1 MLPTKYNLQQVEF
14 QPKIIILVF
23 NMKILDRKEPILLF
37 LGDILIFI
45 LALWLSLSIRNGG
58 FPSIAEFYAHLTPF
72 SFIFLTWLFSFFVAG
87 LYEKHTVMLKSKLP
101 GVILNTQIF
110 NSFIAALFFY
120 LIPYFGIAPKTILFI
135 YLFVSFF
142 LILSWRIYGER
153 LFGFREKEKAILIGS
168 GEEMRDLKQEVNNNS
183 RYSLEFVSSIDLDK
197 TDSLDFQS
205 EILDRI
211 YSEGISIIVIDLL
224 NKKVEPILPHL
235 YNLIF
240 SKIKFVD
247 MHKIYED
254 IFDRVPLSLL
264 KYSWFLENISF
275 AANIGYDALKRGMD
289 IALSF
294 LLGIVSL
301 IIYPFAIIFI
311 KFDDGGP
318 IFITQERV
326 GQNNKIMKIIKFRS
340 MSVNDDGMAEEDKS
354 QKITKAG
361 RFLRKTRIDELPQLW
376 SVFKGDMSLVGP
388 RPEMPSLVKLYEKE
402 IPYYNIRHL
411 IKPGL
416 SGWAQL
422 YHRTPP
428 KFDASSNETK
438 IKLSYDLYY
447 IKNHSFILDLKIA
460 LKTLKTLLSRSGV

>member
-1 MLPTKYNLQQVEF
+1 
-14 QPKIIILVF
+14 
-23 NMKILDRKEPILLF
+23 MKILDRKEPILLF
-37 LGDILIFI
+37 LGDLLIFI
-45 LALWLSLSIRNGG
+45 FALWLSLSIRNLG
-58 FPSIAEFYAHLTPF
+58 FPSLNEFYNHLTPF

-101 GVILNTQIF
+101 SVILNTQIF
-110 NSFIAALFFY
+110 NSIMAALFFY

-135 YLFVSFF
+135 YLFVSFI
-142 LILSWRIYGER
+142 LILLWRIYGES
-153 LFGFREKEKAILIGS
+153 LFGFKEREKAILIGS
-168 GEEMRDLKQEVNNNS
+168 GEEMHDLKNEVNNNS

-197 TDSLDFQS
+197 IDSLDFQS

-224 NKKVEPILPHL
+224 DKKVEPILPHL

-240 SKIKFVD
+240 SKIKFLD

-264 KYSWFLENISF
+264 KYKWFLENISF
-275 AANIGYDALKRGMD
+275 APKIGYDAFKRGMD
-289 IALSF
+289 VALSF

-301 IIYPFAIIFI
+301 AFYPFVILFI
-311 KFDDGGP
+311 KLDDGGP
-318 IFITQERV
+318 IFISQERV
-326 GQNNKIMKIIKFRS
+326 GQNNKIIKILKFRS
-340 MSVNDDGMAEEDKS
+340 MNVNDDGITEKEKG
-354 QKITKAG
+354 QKITRVG

-376 SVFKGDMSLVGP
+376 SIFKGDMSLIGP

-402 IPYYNIRHL
+402 INYYNIRHL

-428 KFDASSNETK
+428 KFDAGSKETK
-438 IKLSYDLYY
+438 MKLSYDLYY
-447 IKNHSFILDLKIA
+447 IKNHSFLLDLKIA
-460 LKTLKTLLSRSGV
+460 LKTLKALLSRSGV

>member
-1 MLPTKYNLQQVEF
+1 
-14 QPKIIILVF
+14 
-23 NMKILDRKEPILLF
+23 MKILDKKEPILLF

-45 LALWLSLSIRNGG
+45 FALWLSLSIRNLG
-58 FPSIAEFYAHLTPF
+58 FPSLNEFYNHLTPF
-72 SFIFLTWLFSFFVAG
+72 FFIFLTWLISFFIAG

-101 GVILNTQIF
+101 SVILNTQIF
-110 NSFIAALFFY
+110 NSIIAALFFY

-135 YLFVSFF
+135 YLFISFI
-142 LILSWRIYGER
+142 LILIWRIYGES
-153 LFGFREKEKAILIGS
+153 LFGFKKREKAILIGS

-197 TDSLDFQS
+197 IDSLDFQS
-205 EILDRI
+205 EILDRV
-211 YSEGISIIVIDLL
+211 YTEGISIIVIDLL

-264 KYSWFLENISF
+264 KYNWFLENISF
-275 AANIGYDALKRGMD
+275 AQKIGYDALKRGMD
-289 IALSF
+289 IF
-294 LLGIVSL
+294 LSL
-301 IIYPFAIIFI
+301 ILGTASLIFYPFVILSI
-311 KFDDGGP
+311 KLDDGGP

-326 GQNNKIMKIIKFRS
+326 GQNNKIIKIMKFRS
-340 MSVNDDGMAEEDKS
+340 MRVNDDGIAEKEKE
-354 QKITKAG
+354 QKITRAG

-376 SVFKGDMSLVGP
+376 SILKGDMSLVGP

-402 IPYYNIRHL
+402 ISYYNIRHL

-447 IKNHSFILDLKIA
+447 IKNHSFLLDLKIA
-460 LKTLKTLLSRSGV
+460 LKTLKALLSRSGV

>member
-1 MLPTKYNLQQVEF
+1 
-14 QPKIIILVF
+14 
-23 NMKILDRKEPILLF
+23 MKILDRKESILLF
-37 LGDILIFI
+37 LGDLLIFI
-45 LALWLSLSIRNGG
+45 FSLWFSLSIRNFG
-58 FPSIAEFYAHLTPF
+58 FPSLNEFYNHLTPF
-72 SFIFLTWLFSFFVAG
+72 SFIFLTWILSFFIAG

-101 GVILNTQIF
+101 NIILKTQIF
-110 NSFIAALFFY
+110 NSIISALFFY

-135 YLFVSFF
+135 YLFVSFI
-142 LILSWRIYGER
+142 LILFWRIYSER
-153 LFGFREKEKAILIGS
+153 LFGFKERERAILIGS
-168 GEEMRDLKQEVNNNS
+168 GEEMYDLKNEINNNS

-197 TDSLDFQS
+197 IDSLDFQS

-211 YSEGISIIVIDLL
+211 SSEGISIIVIDLL

-264 KYSWFLENISF
+264 KYNWFLENISF
-275 AANIGYDALKRGMD
+275 AQRIGYDVLKRGMD
-289 IALSF
+289 IGLSF
-294 LLGIVSL
+294 LLGSISL
-301 IIYPFAIIFI
+301 VFYPFVILLI

-318 IFITQERV
+318 VFISQERV
-326 GQNNKIMKIIKFRS
+326 GQNNKIIKIVKFRS
-340 MSVNDDGMAEEDKS
+340 MSVNKDGMTEKEKGH
-354 QKITKAG
+354 KITKVG
-361 RFLRKTRIDELPQLW
+361 GFLRKTRIDELPQLW
-376 SVFKGDMSLVGP
+376 SILKGDMSLIGP
-388 RPEMPSLVKLYEKE
+388 RPEIPQLVKLYEKE
-402 IPYYNIRHL
+402 ISYYNIRHL

-428 KFDASSNETK
+428 KFNVNSDETK

-447 IKNHSFILDLKIA
+447 IKNHSFFLDLKIA
-460 LKTLKTLLSRSGV
+460 LKTLKALLSRSGV

>member
-1 MLPTKYNLQQVEF
+1 
-14 QPKIIILVF
+14 
-23 NMKILDRKEPILLF
+23 MKILDKKEPILLF
-37 LGDILIFI
+37 LGDILIFT
-45 LALWLSLSIRNGG
+45 LALWLSLSIRNLG
-58 FPSIAEFYAHLTPF
+58 FPSLDEFYNHLTPF
-72 SFIFLTWLFSFFVAG
+72 SFIFLTWLFSFFIAG

-101 GVILNTQIF
+101 SVILNTQIF
-110 NSFIAALFFY
+110 NSIIAALFFY
-120 LIPYFGIAPKTILFI
+120 LIPYFGIAPKTMLFI
-135 YLFVSFF
+135 YLFVSFC
-142 LILSWRIYGER
+142 LILAWRIYGES
-153 LFGFREKEKAILIGS
+153 LFGIKEREKAILIGS
-168 GEEMRDLKQEVNNNS
+168 GEEMHDLKQEVNNNS

-197 TDSLDFQS
+197 IDSLDFQS
-205 EILDRI
+205 EILDRV
-211 YSEGISIIVIDLL
+211 YTEGISIIVIDLL

-264 KYSWFLENISF
+264 KYNWFLENISF
-275 AANIGYDALKRGMD
+275 AQKIGYDAFKRGMD
-289 IALSF
+289 IF
-294 LLGIVSL
+294 LSL
-301 IIYPFAIIFI
+301 ILGTASLIFYPFVILFI
-311 KFDDGGP
+311 KLDDGGP

-326 GQNNKIMKIIKFRS
+326 GQNNKIIKIMKFRS
-340 MSVNDDGMAEEDKS
+340 MSVNDDGLAEKEKE
-354 QKITKAG
+354 QKITRAG

-376 SVFKGDMSLVGP
+376 SILKGDMSLVGP

-402 IPYYNIRHL
+402 ISYYNIRHL

-422 YHRTPP
+422 YHHTPP

-447 IKNHSFILDLKIA
+447 IKNHSFLLDLKIA
-460 LKTLKTLLSRSGV
+460 LKTLKALLSRSGV

>member
-1 MLPTKYNLQQVEF
+1 
-14 QPKIIILVF
+14 
-23 NMKILDRKEPILLF
+23 MKILDRKEPILLF
-37 LGDILIFI
+37 LGDVLIFI
-45 LALWLSLSIRNGG
+45 FALWISLSIRNLG
-58 FPSIAEFYAHLTPF
+58 FPSLGDFYAHLTPF
-72 SFIFLTWLFSFFVAG
+72 FIIFLTWLFSFFIAG

-101 GVILNTQIF
+101 NIILKTQIF
-110 NSFIAALFFY
+110 NSIIAALFFY

-135 YLFVSFF
+135 YLFVSFI
-142 LILSWRIYGER
+142 LILIWRIYGER
-153 LFGFREKEKAILIGS
+153 LFGFKEREKAILIGS
-168 GEEMRDLKQEVNNNS
+168 GEEMHDLKNEVNNNS

-197 TDSLDFQS
+197 IDSLDFQS

-211 YSEGISIIVIDLL
+211 YAEGISIIVIDLL

-264 KYSWFLENISF
+264 KYNWFLENISF
-275 AANIGYDALKRGMD
+275 AQRIGYDALKRGTD
-289 IALSF
+289 IGLSF
-294 LLGIVSL
+294 LLGITSL
-301 IIYPFAIIFI
+301 IFYPFAILLI

-318 IFITQERV
+318 IFISQERV
-326 GQNNKIMKIIKFRS
+326 GQNNKIIKIMKFRS
-340 MSVNDDGMAEEDKS
+340 MSVNDDGITEKRKE

-361 RFLRKTRIDELPQLW
+361 KFLRKTRIDELPQLW
-376 SVFKGDMSLVGP
+376 SILKGDMSLIGP
-388 RPEMPSLVKLYEKE
+388 RPEMPSLVRLYEKE
-402 IPYYNIRHL
+402 INYYNIRHL

-428 KFDASSNETK
+428 KFDAGSKETK

-447 IKNHSFILDLKIA
+447 IKNHSFLLDLKIA
-460 LKTLKTLLSRSGV
+460 LKTLKALMSRSGV

>member
-1 MLPTKYNLQQVEF
+1 
-14 QPKIIILVF
+14 
-23 NMKILDRKEPILLF
+23 MKILDRKEPILLF
-37 LGDILIFI
+37 LGDILIFT
-45 LALWLSLSIRNGG
+45 LALWLSLSIRNLG
-58 FPSIAEFYAHLTPF
+58 FPSLDEFYNHLTPF
-72 SFIFLTWLFSFFVAG
+72 SFIFLTWLFSFFIAG
-87 LYEKHTVMLKSKLP
+87 LYEKHTVMLKGRLP
-101 GVILNTQIF
+101 NIILKTQIF
-110 NSFIAALFFY
+110 NSIIAALFFY

-135 YLFVSFF
+135 YLFISFI
-142 LILSWRIYGER
+142 LILIWRIYGES
-153 LFGFREKEKAILIGS
+153 LFGFKKREKAILIGS

-197 TDSLDFQS
+197 IDSLDFQS
-205 EILDRI
+205 EILDRV
-211 YSEGISIIVIDLL
+211 YTEGISIIVIDLL
-224 NKKVEPILPHL
+224 NKKVEPMLPHL

-264 KYSWFLENISF
+264 KYNWFLENISF
-275 AANIGYDALKRGMD
+275 APKIGYDALKRGMD
-289 IALSF
+289 IFLSF
-294 LLGIVSL
+294 ILAIVSL
-301 IIYPFAIIFI
+301 VFYLFAVLLI

-318 IFITQERV
+318 IFLTQERV
-326 GQNNKIMKIIKFRS
+326 GQNNKIIKITKFRS
-340 MSVNDDGMAEEDKS
+340 MSVNDDGITEKEKE
-354 QKITKAG
+354 QKITRAG

-376 SVFKGDMSLVGP
+376 SILKGDMSLVGP

-402 IPYYNIRHL
+402 ISYYNIRHL

-422 YHRTPP
+422 YHHTPP

-447 IKNHSFILDLKIA
+447 IKNHSFLLDLKIA
-460 LKTLKTLLSRSGV
+460 LKTLKALLSRSWV

>member
-1 MLPTKYNLQQVEF
+1 
-14 QPKIIILVF
+14 
-23 NMKILDRKEPILLF
+23 MKILDRKEPILLF
-37 LGDILIFI
+37 LGDLLIFI
-45 LALWLSLSIRNGG
+45 LALWLSLSIRNAE
-58 FPSIAEFYAHLTPF
+58 FPSLVEFYAHLTPF
-72 SFIFLTWLFSFFVAG
+72 SFIFLTWLFSFFIAG

-101 GVILNTQIF
+101 SVILKTQIF
-110 NSFIAALFFY
+110 NSVIAALFFY

-135 YLFVSFF
+135 YLFVSFI
-142 LILSWRIYGER
+142 LILLWRIYGES
-153 LFGFREKEKAILIGS
+153 LFGFKEREKAILIGS
-168 GEEMRDLKQEVNNNS
+168 GEEMHDLKNEVNNNS
-183 RYSLEFVSSIDLDK
+183 RYSLKFVSSIDLDK
-197 TDSLDFQS
+197 IGSLDFQS
-205 EILDRI
+205 EILNRI
-211 YSEGISIIVIDLL
+211 YTENISIIVIDLL

-264 KYSWFLENISF
+264 KYNWFLENISF
-275 AANIGYDALKRGMD
+275 APKIGYDAFKRGMD
-289 IALSF
+289 IGLSF

-301 IIYPFAIIFI
+301 IFYPFVIIFI
-311 KFDDGGP
+311 KLDDGGP
-318 IFITQERV
+318 IFISQERV
-326 GQNNKIMKIIKFRS
+326 GQNNKIIKIMKFRS
-340 MSVNDDGMAEEDKS
+340 MSVNDDGITEKDKEG
-354 QKITKAG
+354 KITRAG
-361 RFLRKTRIDELPQLW
+361 NFLRKTRIDELPQLW
-376 SVFKGDMSLVGP
+376 SIFKGDMSLVGP

-447 IKNHSFILDLKIA
+447 IKNHSFLLDLKIA
-460 LKTLKTLLSRSGV
+460 LKTLKALLSRSGV

>member
-1 MLPTKYNLQQVEF
+1 LSL
-14 QPKIIILVF
+14 

-37 LGDILIFI
+37 LGDILIFT
-45 LALWLSLSIRNGG
+45 LALWLSLSIRNLG
-58 FPSIAEFYAHLTPF
+58 FPSLDEFYDHLTPF

-101 GVILNTQIF
+101 SVILNTQIF
-110 NSFIAALFFY
+110 NSIIAALFFY
-120 LIPYFGIAPKTILFI
+120 LIPYFGIAPKTMLFI
-135 YLFVSFF
+135 YLFVSFC
-142 LILSWRIYGER
+142 LILAWRIYGER
-153 LFGFREKEKAILIGS
+153 LFGFKEKEKAILIGS

-197 TDSLDFQS
+197 IDSLDFQS
-205 EILDRI
+205 EILDRV
-211 YSEGISIIVIDLL
+211 YTEGISIIVIDLL

-264 KYSWFLENISF
+264 KYNWFLENISF
-275 AANIGYDALKRGMD
+275 AQKIGYDAFKRGMD
-289 IALSF
+289 IF
-294 LLGIVSL
+294 LSL
-301 IIYPFAIIFI
+301 ILGTASLIFYPFVILSI
-311 KFDDGGP
+311 KLDDGGP

-326 GQNNKIMKIIKFRS
+326 GQNNKIIKIMKFRS
-340 MSVNDDGMAEEDKS
+340 MSVNDDGIAEKGKE
-354 QKITKAG
+354 QKITRAG

-376 SVFKGDMSLVGP
+376 SILKGDMSLVGP
-388 RPEMPSLVKLYEKE
+388 RPEMPSLVRLYEKE

-447 IKNHSFILDLKIA
+447 IKNHSFLLDLKIA
-460 LKTLKTLLSRSGV
+460 LKTLKALLSRSGV

>member
-1 MLPTKYNLQQVEF
+1 
-14 QPKIIILVF
+14 
-23 NMKILDRKEPILLF
+23 MKILDRKEPILLF
-37 LGDILIFI
+37 LGDILIFT
-45 LALWLSLSIRNGG
+45 LALWLSLSIRNLG
-58 FPSIAEFYAHLTPF
+58 FPSLNEFYAHLTPF
-72 SFIFLTWLFSFFVAG
+72 SFIFLTWLFSFFIAG

-101 GVILNTQIF
+101 SVILNTQIF
-110 NSFIAALFFY
+110 NSIIAALFFY

-135 YLFVSFF
+135 YLFVSFI
-142 LILSWRIYGER
+142 LILVWRIYGER
-153 LFGFREKEKAILIGS
+153 MFGFKEKEKAILIG
-168 GEEMRDLKQEVNNNS
+168 GGKEMRDLKQEVNNNS

-205 EILDRI
+205 EILDRV
-211 YSEGISIIVIDLL
+211 YAEGISIIVIDLL
-224 NKKVEPILPHL
+224 DKKVEPILPHL

-264 KYSWFLENISF
+264 KYNWFLENISF
-275 AANIGYDALKRGMD
+275 AQKIGYDAFKRGMD
-289 IALSF
+289 IGLSF
-294 LLGIVSL
+294 ILGIVSL
-301 IIYPFAIIFI
+301 AFYPFVVLFI
-311 KFDDGGP
+311 KLDDGGP
-318 IFITQERV
+318 IFISQERV
-326 GQNNKIMKIIKFRS
+326 GQNNKIIKIIKFRS
-340 MSVNDDGMAEEDKS
+340 MSVNDDGVAEKEKE
-354 QKITKAG
+354 QKITGAG

-376 SVFKGDMSLVGP
+376 SILKGDMSLVGP

-402 IPYYNIRHL
+402 ISYYNIRHL

-447 IKNHSFILDLKIA
+447 IKNHSFLLDLKIA
-460 LKTLKTLLSRSGV
+460 LKTLKALLSRSGV

>member
-1 MLPTKYNLQQVEF
+1 
-14 QPKIIILVF
+14 
-23 NMKILDRKEPILLF
+23 MKILDKKEPVMLF

-45 LALWLSLSIRNGG
+45 LALWLSLSIRSGE
-58 FPSIAEFYAHLTPF
+58 FPSAVDFYTHLVPF
-72 SFIFLTWLFSFFVAG
+72 SFVFLTWIFSFFVAG
-87 LYEKHTVMLKSKLP
+87 LYEKHTVMLKSKLS

-110 NSFIAALFFY
+110 NSFIAAIFFY

-135 YLFVSFF
+135 YLFVS
-142 LILSWRIYGER
+142 LILILIWRIYGEY
-153 LFGFREKEKAILIGS
+153 LFGFKEKEKAILIGS
-168 GEEMRDLKQEVNNNS
+168 GEEMRQLKNEVNDNS
-183 RYSLEFVSSIDLDK
+183 RYGLEFVSSIDLDK
-197 TDSLDFQS
+197 IDSLDFQS

-211 YSEGISIIVIDLL
+211 YGEGISVIVIDLL

-264 KYSWFLENISF
+264 KYNWFLENMSF
-275 AANIGYDALKRGMD
+275 AAKIGYDAFKRSMD
-289 IALSF
+289 IILAF
-294 LLGIVSL
+294 LLGSVSL
-301 IIYPFAIIFI
+301 IVYPFVILLI
-311 KFDDGGP
+311 KLDDGGP
-318 IFITQERV
+318 IFISQDRV
-326 GQNNKIMKIIKFRS
+326 GQNNKIIKILKFRS
-340 MSVNDDGMAEEDKS
+340 MSVNDDGLSEREKER
-354 QKITKAG
+354 KITRVGK
-361 RFLRKTRIDELPQLW
+361 FLRKTRIDELPQLW

-388 RPEMPSLVKLYEKE
+388 RPEMPSLVKLYEKN
-402 IPYYNIRHL
+402 ISYYNIRHL

-428 KFDASSNETK
+428 KFDASSDETK

-447 IKNHSFILDLKIA
+447 IKNHSFLLDLKIA